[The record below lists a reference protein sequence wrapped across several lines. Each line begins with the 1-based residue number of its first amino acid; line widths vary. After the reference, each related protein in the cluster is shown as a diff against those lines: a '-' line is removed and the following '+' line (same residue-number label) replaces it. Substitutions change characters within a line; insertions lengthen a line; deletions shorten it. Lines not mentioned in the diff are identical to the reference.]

1 MMTRNKHLATCDAST
16 PHDKRCT
23 SRDKRCTP
31 CDKHLAPR
39 KGFTLL
45 EVLVAL
51 SVLAVGATA
60 LGFYAG
66 AFKRA
71 SSAEI
76 ARADSAL
83 AAVQYMESLIAD
95 PPACAV
101 TVYTRRA
108 SLTGDK
114 QSLAG
119 DKQSLAG
126 DKQFL
131 AGDKQSLVGDKL
143 IPTSD
148 TQNPASDK
156 HTPPT
161 ITHIPATP
169 SLQYLELRTQHFTFR
184 RLVRCRKVS
193 R

>member
-1 MMTRNKHLATCDAST
+1 MTRNKHLATRDAST
-16 PHDKRCT
+16 PRDKRC
-23 SRDKRCTP
+23 SPCDKRCTP

-95 PPACAV
+95 PPACAD

-119 DKQSLAG
+119 N
-126 DKQFL
+126 
-131 AGDKQSLVGDKL
+131 KQSLVGDKQSLTGDKL
-143 IPTSD
+143 I
-148 TQNPASDK
+148 PASDK

-161 ITHIPATP
+161 FTHIPATP

-184 RLVRCRKVS
+184 RLTRCRKVS

>member
-23 SRDKRCTP
+23 SRDKRN
-31 CDKHLAPR
+31 A
-39 KGFTLL
+39 FTLL

-95 PPACAV
+95 PPACAD

-108 SLTGDK
+108 SLTG
-114 QSLAG
+114 
-119 DKQSLAG
+119 
-126 DKQFL
+126 
-131 AGDKQSLVGDKL
+131 
-143 IPTSD
+143 
-148 TQNPASDK
+148 DK

>member
-1 MMTRNKHLATCDAST
+1 MTRNKHLATCDAST

-23 SRDKRCTP
+23 PRDKRN
-31 CDKHLAPR
+31 A
-39 KGFTLL
+39 FTLL

-71 SSAEI
+71 SSTEI

-95 PPACAV
+95 PPACAD

-108 SLTGDK
+108 FLTGDK

-119 DKQSLAG
+119 DK
-126 DKQFL
+126 
-131 AGDKQSLVGDKL
+131 L
-143 IPTSD
+143 I
-148 TQNPASDK
+148 PASDK

-184 RLVRCRKVS
+184 RLTRCRKVS

>member
-95 PPACAV
+95 PPACAD

-119 DKQSLAG
+119 DKQ
-126 DKQFL
+126 FL
-131 AGDKQSLVGDKL
+131 TGNKQSLVGDKL
-143 IPTSD
+143 IPASD

-161 ITHIPATP
+161 FTHIPATP

-184 RLVRCRKVS
+184 RLTRCRKVS

>member
-1 MMTRNKHLATCDAST
+1 MTRNKHLATCDAST

-23 SRDKRCTP
+23 PRDKRN
-31 CDKHLAPR
+31 A
-39 KGFTLL
+39 FTLL

-83 AAVQYMESLIAD
+83 AAVQYMEFLIAD
-95 PPACAV
+95 PPACAD

-108 SLTGDK
+108 FLTGDK

-119 DKQSLAG
+119 DK
-126 DKQFL
+126 
-131 AGDKQSLVGDKL
+131 L
-143 IPTSD
+143 I
-148 TQNPASDK
+148 PASDK

-184 RLVRCRKVS
+184 RLTRCRKVS